1 MKGDLISSTTSS
13 LITFMAEGYFKERK
27 TIVNGVVNG
36 IDLDRF
42 GDFYRVQS
50 ELRAWKGTDIVYNL
64 HLFRFSP
71 LPPPPLHPFPPPS
84 SWNSKPDPDAIYFNL
99 LNPLA
104 LKSDQHLISP
114 FSNAAGSFIKI
125 MRIKKMIANPR
136 TFDYYTNSPCQYQTT
151 SIEKCMEN
159 IDTDVRV

>member
-50 ELRAWKGTDIVYNL
+50 ELRA
-64 HLFRFSP
+64 
-71 LPPPPLHPFPPPS
+71 
-84 SWNSKPDPDAIYFNL
+84 
-99 LNPLA
+99 
-104 LKSDQHLISP
+104 
-114 FSNAAGSFIKI
+114 
-125 MRIKKMIANPR
+125 
-136 TFDYYTNSPCQYQTT
+136 
-151 SIEKCMEN
+151 
-159 IDTDVRV
+159 